1 MKQIEKILTGIN
13 YLITNTVELDLEI
26 KVGYARVSSREQ
38 AVNSHALDQQIQRL
52 KDSGAYLIIVDVQT
66 GKKDNRPGLIKLMQ
80 LVKENQIAEVIITR
94 LDRLGRSVPLIR
106 KNILVFQETGINLRV
121 LDQLIDLK
129 TAQGMFMINLL
140 ASLAEMEVD
149 QLSERVKHGKQ
160 HRRNQHAVCECVPFG
175 YKAEKLRYQLDQTP
189 FLCLLLERPNN
200 YADMYHEEDIDKLPG
215 LRSAQLARD
224 CIDIFFKTKGVS
236 RACREICNKYG
247 IQHTHS
253 KKNGNDKIFHWSPQ
267 GLRRWLTNP
276 VLRGHTVYNKR
287 IKTSTGQRK
296 NVDPK
301 DWQIIYDTHP
311 NDRLISDEEAT
322 EIENILEFNSSR
334 CGAFLYNYDSSKPDG
349 YGEFAYQRGLV
360 YCAECNCKCITKTY
374 GGKIRYHY
382 YACRHA
388 SQGCKNRKATRKDA
402 IEKALISHLLQQSF
416 VLQARALH
424 TNSPSPELPTKSSKL
439 TKLEAR
445 LAKLEEIPDFDP
457 ELEALKQKTLRE
469 IQEEINPFSTN
480 AIDTKTVEEIIQA
493 GNNLFIWYT
502 LTHDDKVAIYSR
514 LVEKIT
520 VRNGYVESIILNTS
534 R

>member
-1 MKQIEKILTGIN
+1 MKQIEQFLKGTSYVLTGTIQPN
-13 YLITNTVELDLEI
+13 LER

-38 AVNSHALDQQIQRL
+38 AINSHALEQQIQRL
-52 KDSGAYLIIVDVQT
+52 KDAGADFIIDDVQT

-80 LVKENQIAEVIITR
+80 LVKEGKIAEVIITR

-106 KNILVFQETGINLRV
+106 KNISVLQETGINLKV

-160 HRRNQHAVCECVPFG
+160 HRRNQHAVCECQPFG
-175 YKAEKLRYQLDQTP
+175 YQAEKQRYQLDQTP
-189 FLCLLLERPNN
+189 FLCLLLERPDN
-200 YADMYHEEDIDKLPG
+200 YADLYDSEDIDKLPG
-215 LRSAQLARD
+215 IRVSQLARD
-224 CIDIFFKTKGVS
+224 CIDVFFQTKGVS
-236 RACREICNKYG
+236 RACSEIFKKYG

-267 GLRRWLTNP
+267 GLKRWLINP
-276 VLRGHTVYNKR
+276 VLCGHTVYNKR

-301 DWQIIYDTHP
+301 DWQIIYNTHP

-322 EIENILEFNSSR
+322 EIKKIFEFNSSR
-334 CGAFLYNYDSSKPDG
+334 SGPFLFNYNSSKSDG
-349 YGEFAYQRGLV
+349 YGEFAYQRGVV
-360 YCAECNCKCITKTY
+360 YCAECNCKCIAKTY
-374 GGKIRYHY
+374 GDKIKYHY

-388 SQGCKNRKATRKDA
+388 TQGCNNRKGTRKDA
-402 IEKALISHLLQQSF
+402 IERALIDQLLQQSV
-416 VLQARALH
+416 VLQAKTLN
-424 TNSPSPELPTKSSKL
+424 TDSPSEELPTKSEKL
-439 TKLEAR
+439 QKLEAR
-445 LAKLEEIPDFDP
+445 LAKLQEILDFDP

-469 IQEEINPFSTN
+469 IQEEINPFSSN
-480 AIDTKTVEEIIQA
+480 AIDSKTVEEIIQA

-502 LTHDDKVAIYSR
+502 LTEDDKVAIYSR
-514 LVEKIT
+514 LIEKIT
-520 VRNGYVESIILNTS
+520 VRNGSVESIVLNTS
-534 R
+534 L